1 MNYDDHVHTLMG
13 TATWKAMDK
22 LDLTFGLAYSMS
34 ESKMKDVDFY
44 SDPHTDGDRLD
55 TLTPW
60 KGTYDVANT
69 NNMESYS
76 KLEYNTIDFDVE
88 ALYSLADNIDLT
100 VKYMLTD
107 VDDSEDY
114 VYGDESGFYQS
125 LFTWVTYHF

>member
-1 MNYDDHVHTLMG
+1 
-13 TATWKAMDK
+13 MDK